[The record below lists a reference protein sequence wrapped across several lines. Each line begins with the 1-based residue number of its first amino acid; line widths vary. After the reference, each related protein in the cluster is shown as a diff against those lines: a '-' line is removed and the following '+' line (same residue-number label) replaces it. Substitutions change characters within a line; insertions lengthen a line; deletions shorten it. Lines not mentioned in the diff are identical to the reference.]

1 MVAYHASLG
10 WLMISYAHV
19 PAEDS
24 NNWNWFVQKNV
35 EAFPHLFNATER
47 DRSETVIAMDCKNC
61 IRKAVMDHMH
71 CVIRLCYKHMSGD
84 VFKTCG
90 KAARKIFDELY
101 FVTDERSFGIKY
113 ENIPVKL
120 KEFLAKYKKEW
131 WHPLFF
137 VGDTF
142 GHHTNNLVES
152 CNSTF
157 SKKGKNAEYKGT
169 RGLGVPVMMARIKQH
184 SDDKWE
190 EHRQLVEHAIRDG
203 KVLHPHAERKFRNNE
218 RASLEMAIIYTE
230 PDTTAMIY
238 HPQGNVRH
246 AFNVERGICDC
257 RNSLQPVAC
266 KHAIAFGRKKGMT
279 NDRIASTYCQSDILL
294 SNVSPFYACIGP
306 KPAPVDMVS
315 LAIRET
321 FKRPLA
327 IRRGPGAPKKNRYKR
342 KKFNDTTQHA
352 PRTGFGA
359 ASGGSGI
366 NN

>member
-1 MVAYHASLG
+1 M
-10 WLMISYAHV
+10 M
-19 PAEDS
+19 
-24 NNWNWFVQKNV
+24 
-35 EAFPHLFNATER
+35 
-47 DRSETVIAMDCKNC
+47 
-61 IRKAVMDHMH
+61 KAVTRKLFASVSVMNAHG
-71 CVIRLCYKHMSGD
+71 RLKRTRDQAWSL
-84 VFKTCG
+84 
-90 KAARKIFDELY
+90 A
-101 FVTDERSFGIKY
+101 SS
-113 ENIPVKL
+113 IPSSMYSATL
-120 KEFLAKYKKEW
+120 NRGAC
-131 WHPLFF
+131 
-137 VGDTF
+137 T
-142 GHHTNNLVES
+142 TSLVEI
-152 CNSTF
+152 C
-157 SKKGKNAEYKGT
+157 
-169 RGLGVPVMMARIKQH
+169 
-184 SDDKWE
+184 
-190 EHRQLVEHAIRDG
+190 
-203 KVLHPHAERKFRNNE
+203 RKFPLGNE
-218 RASLEMAIIYTE
+218 
-230 PDTTAMIY
+230 P
-238 HPQGNVRH
+238 P
-246 AFNVERGICDC
+246 C